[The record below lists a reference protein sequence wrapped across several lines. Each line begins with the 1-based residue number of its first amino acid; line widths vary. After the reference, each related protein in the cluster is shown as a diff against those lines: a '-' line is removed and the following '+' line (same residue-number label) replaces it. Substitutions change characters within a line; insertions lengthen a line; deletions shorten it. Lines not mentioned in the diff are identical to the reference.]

1 MNITIRESKA
11 NDLDLLLTIE
21 KSSFEPFQQS
31 SRRSLQLSL
40 NSPFQKVF
48 FAEILHHKKK
58 VAAGS
63 AIIHRYKHTLR
74 IFSISILPEYQSNGI
89 GSLLLKHIEHVA
101 LSEGYDRISLEA
113 DAENRKLIAWY
124 NNRGYHSK
132 ELIKDYYEEGR
143 DALRMTFEL
152 HEYSEAVKATNIIV
166 TDTPKNVP
174 FSIENATMVSAK
186 EYTSKVD
193 YFARKNLRVFN
204 LCTSYAYQSIGYYV
218 SLLASAREHR
228 AFPTVTTIRDMND
241 ASIIMSVTDDINE
254 SIQYAFRKIP
264 ENKMTLD
271 IFFGQVADSSFQI
284 IAQKLYHLFEAPL
297 MRVHFHKRSHWYV
310 KKLIPLRI
318 DRIPIDQRE
327 QVEAFAQRYFKT
339 QRFYRRRLKP
349 YKYDLAILVN
359 RDEKQPPSNKKA
371 LKIFKEVAEKLD
383 FYTEFI
389 GKDDLNRISEFDALF
404 IRETTDVNGYTYQFS
419 RKAYAEGL
427 VVIDDPW
434 SILRCS
440 NKIYLNERLRLN
452 KINTP
457 DTRVFFKSKL
467 DRKELDSVQLP
478 MILKQPDSAFSKG
491 VIKVN
496 TKEELDYQLRALFKT
511 SDLIIGQ
518 AFLPSEFDWRIGVL
532 DNSPLF
538 ACKYFMAKGHWQ
550 IYDWK
555 SKEKDPSGDFETVL
569 LSEVPRKVLET
580 ALKAASLMGD
590 GLYGVDLKEING
602 KVFVIEV
609 NDNPNIDAGIEDK
622 MMGKELYARIMESFI
637 NRIEMSRNLAR
648 FVSVDPD

>member
-1 MNITIRESKA
+1 MNISIRDSTPK
-11 NDLDLLLTIE
+11 DLELLERIE
-21 KSSFEPFQQS
+21 KSSFQQFQQS

-40 NSPFQKVF
+40 TSPFQKVF

-58 VAAGS
+58 QVAGS

-89 GSLLLKHIEHVA
+89 GSILLKHIEHVA

-143 DALRMTFEL
+143 DAFRMTLEL
-152 HEYSEAVKATNIIV
+152 YEYSEAVKATNIIV
-166 TDTPKNVP
+166 TDSPKNVP
-174 FSIENATMVSAK
+174 FTIENATIVSAK

-193 YFARKNLRVFN
+193 FFARKNLRVFN

-241 ASIIMSVTDDINE
+241 LSIITSVTDDIDE
-254 SIQYAFRKIP
+254 SIQNTFRKYP

-271 IFFGQVADSSFQI
+271 IFFGQVLEPSFQTL
-284 IAQKLYHLFEAPL
+284 AQKLYHLFEAPL

-318 DRIPIDQRE
+318 DRIPEE
-327 QVEAFAQRYFKT
+327 QKELVGTFAQRYFKT

-359 RDEKQPPSNKKA
+359 QEEQHPPSNKKA
-371 LKIFKEVAEKLD
+371 LKIFKEIAEKLD

-389 GKDDLNRISEFDALF
+389 GKDDLNRLSEFDALF
-404 IRETTDVNGYTYQFS
+404 IRETTNVNGYTYQFS

-440 NKIYLNERLRLN
+440 NKIYLNERLKLN

-457 DTRVFFKSKL
+457 ETRVFFKGKS
-467 DRKELDSVQLP
+467 DDKELNSFQLP
-478 MILKQPDSAFSKG
+478 MILKQPDSAFSVG

-496 TKEELDYQLRALFKT
+496 TKEELALNLSALFKI

-532 DNSPLF
+532 DNNPLF
-538 ACKYFMAKGHWQ
+538 ACKYYMAKGHWQ

-555 SKEKDPSGDFETVL
+555 SSEKDPSGEFETVQ
-569 LSEVPRKVLET
+569 LSDVPRKVIDT

-602 KVFVIEV
+602 KVYVIEV
-609 NDNPNIDAGIEDK
+609 NDNPNIDAGIEDRV
-622 MMGKELYARIMESFI
+622 MGKELYKKIMESFM